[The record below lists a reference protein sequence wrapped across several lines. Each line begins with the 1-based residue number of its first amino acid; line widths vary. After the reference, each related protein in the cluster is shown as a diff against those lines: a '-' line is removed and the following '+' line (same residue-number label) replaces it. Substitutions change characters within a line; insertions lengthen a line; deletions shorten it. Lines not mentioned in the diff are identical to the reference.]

1 MSSLLPGTIGGQ
13 YHGLTMTTGAGEQ
26 SFERGT
32 SRLSPRATALLARC
46 LCALSLTL
54 TVLGLFLLV
63 VSRSPVGVPVY
74 AGAPVYDYWLEN
86 TVIAISFSTVGAII
100 TPRLPPQNPI
110 GWIFCSIGVIA
121 GMRLF
126 VSEYAIVT
134 LLAEPSSV
142 PAMLPGGEVVA
153 WISSWLWV
161 SHIGL
166 FVFLALLF
174 PDGRLPSS
182 RWRPFGWLVGVVV
195 VTGMVAVAL
204 WPETAAGFDLI
215 NHPLGIEVATDTVN
229 PVETILY
236 ALGLIAAASLLVRL
250 RRSIGVK
257 RQQVKWFAYAVAVL
271 ATSAILAYVVSESV
285 RVVWLE
291 WVSFML
297 VIASVVGLPVAVG
310 IAILRYRLY
319 NIDLLLNR
327 TLVYGALTAVLAAVY
342 FGIIVLF
349 QALFRAFTG
358 QESQLAVVVSTLAIA
373 ALFTPL
379 RLRIQSFID
388 RRFYRRKYDA
398 RKTLEAFS
406 AKLRTE
412 TDLDA
417 LSSDLIEVIR
427 ETMQPTRVSL
437 WLKSPERAR
446 EATEKATAAIEV
458 PEIEIA
464 PDDSILAYLA
474 NVSGVV
480 EVEKLALDS
489 QALRA
494 MKSADIELVVP
505 LVSQGEL
512 IGLLNL
518 GSRLS
523 QQEYSADDRKLLSD
537 LSTQAA
543 PAVRVARLVRQQ
555 QEAET
560 RYRTL
565 VEQTPAITYVQ
576 EPVESSNPKA
586 VTYISPQYETI
597 LGYPPESKI
606 IDEEHWNSIV
616 HPEDRERVLAEEARS
631 DQTGEPFRVEYR
643 VIAGD
648 GRVVWVRDEATLV
661 RDEEGQPLYWLG
673 VQYDVTE
680 QKREAQERERIEQEL
695 RIARLI
701 QQTLLPK
708 TLPELSG
715 YDVAAYY
722 QPAREVGGDFY
733 DLFELEGGRLG
744 LVVGDVTDK
753 GIPAALVMAT
763 TRTMLRVSAQRLF
776 PPAEVLKRTNEALV
790 PDIPPNMFIT
800 CLYAILDTES
810 GRLVYANAGHD
821 PPYLRHNGSDVEELR
836 ARGMPLGL
844 MPGMEYEEKEITLER
859 GESVLFYSDGL
870 VEAHDSHH
878 EMFGFPKLQGLVGTH
893 RSGGSSLI
901 DFLLSELTHFAGE
914 DWEQEDD
921 ITLVTLE
928 RSDEL

>member
-1 MSSLLPGTIGGQ
+1 
-13 YHGLTMTTGAGEQ
+13 
-26 SFERGT
+26 
-32 SRLSPRATALLARC
+32 
-46 LCALSLTL
+46 
-54 TVLGLFLLV
+54 
-63 VSRSPVGVPVY
+63 
-74 AGAPVYDYWLEN
+74 
-86 TVIAISFSTVGAII
+86 
-100 TPRLPPQNPI
+100 
-110 GWIFCSIGVIA
+110 
-121 GMRLF
+121 
-126 VSEYAIVT
+126 
-134 LLAEPSSV
+134 
-142 PAMLPGGEVVA
+142 
-153 WISSWLWV
+153 
-161 SHIGL
+161 
-166 FVFLALLF
+166 
-174 PDGRLPSS
+174 
-182 RWRPFGWLVGVVV
+182 
-195 VTGMVAVAL
+195 
-204 WPETAAGFDLI
+204 
-215 NHPLGIEVATDTVN
+215 
-229 PVETILY
+229 
-236 ALGLIAAASLLVRL
+236 
-250 RRSIGVK
+250 
-257 RQQVKWFAYAVAVL
+257 
-271 ATSAILAYVVSESV
+271 
-285 RVVWLE
+285 
-291 WVSFML
+291 
-297 VIASVVGLPVAVG
+297 VG

-844 MPGMEYEEKEITLER
+844 MPEMEYEEKEITLER